1 MCGKLSIMNLRQIAE
16 QDVKRMLATHGTDL
30 GNVRACLDLS
40 AQETGGY
47 WETPNPDFVSID
59 GCVRTGHIRQ
69 LAAGQ
74 LVRQPTTQA
83 VLQTLRLKVKSFA
96 ALHLLTP
103 DGKRIRTR
111 TRPVVRRT
119 GKPMRALPAGSEQEP
134 LFGDEDLQAAQEA
147 AGALFGYGPPS
158 QQPYEIS
165 ILMDIGLGT
174 KSLTGAWLAAI
185 DWGKDDKGRTIYYEE
200 QIPALPMQLGGSTGG
215 GNPPNGSAGWNR
227 PGNGFEDFLQDEGE
241 ETGSDPA

>member
-1 MCGKLSIMNLRQIAE
+1 MCGKLSVMNLRQIAE
-16 QDVKRMLATHGTDL
+16 QDVKRMLATHGADL

-59 GCVRTGHIRQ
+59 SCVRTGHIRQ
-69 LAAGQ
+69 LAAGK
-74 LVRQPTTQA
+74 LVRKLLP
-83 VLQTLRLKVKSFA
+83 TLRLKVKTFA

-119 GKPMRALPAGSEQEP
+119 GKPMRALPAGFEQEP
-134 LFGDEDLQAAQEA
+134 LFGDEDLQAAQGA
-147 AGALFGYGPPS
+147 AGVLFGYDPPA

-174 KSLTGAWLAAI
+174 KSLAGAWLAAI

-200 QIPALPMQLGGSTGG
+200 QIPALPMQLSGSTGG
-215 GNPPNGSAGWNR
+215 GNPPDASDGWGR

-241 ETGSDPA
+241 GTGSDPA